1 MVDQLTEIEYSRPTS
16 SHEILPFRVLADG
29 IVRRP
34 LLYGRDLL
42 QPLHQMLVVD
52 HVLRLGGRRV
62 GRVGLPV
69 PAHGAQDAAAAAAA
83 CPLDEWLLQLLVVM
97 EAAACGRRNVD
108 ISQFWLAS
116 SSQAL

>member
-1 MVDQLTEIEYSRPTS
+1 
-16 SHEILPFRVLADG
+16 
-29 IVRRP
+29 
-34 LLYGRDLL
+34 
-42 QPLHQMLVVD
+42 MLVVD

-108 ISQFWLAS
+108 ISQFWQAS
-116 SSQAL
+116 FSQALT